1 MENRYD
7 PMTGELIKTDDDN
20 VKGEIVGYDP
30 MTGEPIFAGSQS
42 NEEEEIV
49 GYDPMTGEPI
59 KKSMA
64 TNSFGFDPM
73 TGKPIEQGNHVTSK
87 GKKSSR
93 GLMGVGAALVAV
105 AAVIFVVFSVIKSG
119 VFLGAPDKVLLAM
132 YNTVNDKDLICEAL
146 TPLELLQKDSCTV
159 SLNAAIKQN
168 ELNIEYANTK
178 KQKMVTGEVR
188 LEDIPSVE
196 FTGIMTQNKILV
208 QIPTIDS
215 KIYSYSFDEVNRN
228 SYLWEV
234 AEDEGIDLEA
244 VNGMLA
250 SVASKSSQKKTING
264 TVKNLLKEYR
274 KLDFQKVATETYEVN
289 GKMCKC
295 KGYRTVITSEN
306 CLDMFDAVLAAQSS
320 EVESTARRAM
330 SELRDELRGMPDVDV
345 TCYIYKNKL
354 ACVEVYCGGERVS
367 VEFKGGK
374 CRWQN
379 LDVRYNRERVIELI
393 GEQDSTSEELI
404 LKVQGIKL
412 GEIYYDKK
420 SGNFNAQAGTS
431 LFNLGAS
438 VDANLKS
445 SANKLEVDIREV
457 EIGSMS
463 FTMDGN
469 CTIKKGAKIKKLSGS
484 EWDLSEMTESQ
495 WEDLVDD
502 WEALGDL

>member
-42 NEEEEIV
+42 NEQEEIV

-178 KQKMVTGEVR
+178 KQKIGEV
-188 LEDIPSVE
+188 I
-196 FTGIMTQNKILV
+196 I
-208 QIPTIDS
+208 
-215 KIYSYSFDEVNRN
+215 
-228 SYLWEV
+228 
-234 AEDEGIDLEA
+234 
-244 VNGMLA
+244 
-250 SVASKSSQKKTING
+250 
-264 TVKNLLKEYR
+264 
-274 KLDFQKVATETYEVN
+274 
-289 GKMCKC
+289 C
-295 KGYRTVITSEN
+295 
-306 CLDMFDAVLAAQSS
+306 
-320 EVESTARRAM
+320 
-330 SELRDELRGMPDVDV
+330 
-345 TCYIYKNKL
+345 
-354 ACVEVYCGGERVS
+354 
-367 VEFKGGK
+367 
-374 CRWQN
+374 
-379 LDVRYNRERVIELI
+379 IEI
-393 GEQDSTSEELI
+393 
-404 LKVQGIKL
+404 
-412 GEIYYDKK
+412 
-420 SGNFNAQAGTS
+420 
-431 LFNLGAS
+431 
-438 VDANLKS
+438 
-445 SANKLEVDIREV
+445 
-457 EIGSMS
+457 
-463 FTMDGN
+463 
-469 CTIKKGAKIKKLSGS
+469 
-484 EWDLSEMTESQ
+484 
-495 WEDLVDD
+495 
-502 WEALGDL
+502 